1 MQDRRQWIRGGI
13 TATSFLGLIEL
24 CTANKSPAKE
34 KQREVEI
41 NPDRR
46 IPAGSLDA
54 PLPLRYLEVRNCEV
68 NGDVETW
75 EDSINANMYASSAK
89 LHKETPPRLKI
100 RSGNNPRFSF

>member
-1 MQDRRQWIRGGI
+1 M
-13 TATSFLGLIEL
+13 
-24 CTANKSPAKE
+24 
-34 KQREVEI
+34 EI

-54 PLPLRYLEVRNCEV
+54 LLPLRYLEVRNCEV
-68 NGDVETW
+68 SGDVVETW